1 MCYGIFPYM
10 FPVVDDNSSGG
21 EGGEVMAKFIGE
33 LDLTPNYTLS
43 DGDINATTACTV
55 ALNGSGEQV
64 ITPSV
69 VLAPLPMQPA
79 LGYFNGS
86 AANLTRQVINDVTS
100 YSGYFY
106 WPDITVDPISYL
118 FFTVS
123 DQASDP
129 IVLALRLTGSGSSLG
144 VANGCGV
151 ALAQQDG
158 VPIVSVTAKVSGAND
173 AENQPFTPP
182 NVGDKIDVNF
192 SINTGTLT
200 LSCDSTGYLAQ
211 LADFP
216 VGAIDPVS
224 DIKLNFTYL
233 TFGSSTNFA
242 GFVVDVSSDYA
253 SSLGFKRAVADP
265 ITLPS
270 NTNDGDWAKASHSG
284 IYGNKAITAGDY
296 FVLLQNKTMAV
307 VVREPSGIPLTDA
320 RVQEIALAITEQEIT
335 AGVQV
340 GGIINVAIDN
350 ALQSLAI
357 GIDLSDLWNANG
369 YLVEYSNTQP
379 VVSCTHS
386 PITGL
391 VTSEN
396 SSLALLPDGAYTQS
410 PDLFPHAGFPDRY
423 FSMMQESGFLI
434 DANNYQYKRFTFS
447 DPTGSSS
454 FQEYVMVAVS
464 NHPTTD
470 PFNVSNSIVFAFG
483 FLEYA
488 YRAVVVNDSQE
499 LTYFF
504 GGIYRISFDYPNNQV
519 LISVVS
525 GTDVDSESTV
535 IAAISSTSV
544 DLTQPLTFSIAKVTS
559 DASSFNE
566 FNLFHHKKSVISAYP
581 LNAVEGRKTYR
592 VYNTNEHSLLNGF
605 KLQDND
611 FVSFYYDNSFSPPLL
626 SGLINRLYSPNDI
639 KQIANAP
646 DLNIE
651 KRIFNDEADVDNY
664 DMYLGVYDDSNDIY
678 IVNAEY
684 LIDCAVV
691 PISTLRLRLYVQNYV
706 SDMSAFKDGD
716 VFRVIVNSNQ
726 DFALEIYDQ
735 DNQLVRTTIINNGQ
749 TVLAFSVIKYS
760 NTTDKVIKLLSK
772 SFI

>member
-10 FPVVDDNSSGG
+10 FPDGDDNSGGG
-21 EGGEVMAKFIGE
+21 EGSTVMAKYIGE
-33 LDLTPNYTLS
+33 LDLTPVYTLS
-43 DGDINATTACTV
+43 DGDINDTTACTV
-55 ALNGSGEQV
+55 ALNVSNEQV

-69 VLAPLPMQPA
+69 VLSPYPISSA

-86 AANLTRQVINDVTS
+86 AANLTRLVINDVTS

-129 IVLALRLTGSGSSLG
+129 IVLAMRLAGGGSS
-144 VANGCGV
+144 VVNGCGI
-151 ALAQQDG
+151 AFAQQGG
-158 VPIVSVTAKVSGAND
+158 VPTLSLTSKVSGANS
-173 AENQPFTPP
+173 AEFQPFTPP

-200 LSCDSTGYLAQ
+200 LSCDNTGYLAQ

-216 VGAIDPVS
+216 IGDIDPVS

-253 SSLGFKRAVADP
+253 SSIGFKRAVADP
-265 ITLPS
+265 IALPS

-284 IYGNKAITAGDY
+284 IYGNKMITAGDY

-320 RVQEIALAITEQEIT
+320 RVQEIALQITEQEIT
-335 AGVQV
+335 AALQV
-340 GGIINVAIDN
+340 GGIINA
-350 ALQSLAI
+350 ALQSLPT
-357 GIDLSDLWNANG
+357 GIDLSEVWNANG
-369 YLVEYSNTQP
+369 YLAEYSNTQP
-379 VVSCTHS
+379 VISCEHN

-396 SSLALLPDGAYTQS
+396 SSLTLLPDGAYTQS

-423 FSMMQESGFLI
+423 FSMMQESGFLL
-434 DANNYQYKRFTFS
+434 DDDNYQDKRFTFS
-447 DPTGSSS
+447 DPTGSSH

-470 PFNVSNSIVFAFG
+470 PFNVSNSIVLAFG
-483 FLEYA
+483 FFEYA
-488 YRAVVVNDSQE
+488 YRAVVVNDSE
-499 LTYFF
+499 EFFYYF

-525 GTDVDSESTV
+525 GADVDSPSTV
-535 IAAISSTSV
+535 IAAISSPSV

-559 DASSFNE
+559 NASSFNE
-566 FNLFHHKKSVISAYP
+566 FNVFHHKETVISEYP
-581 LNAVEGRKTYR
+581 FNAVEGRKTYR
-592 VYNTNEHSLLNGF
+592 VYGTNEHSVFNGF

-611 FVSFYYDNSFSPPLL
+611 FVSFYYDNSSFPPLL
-626 SGLINRLYSPNDI
+626 SGLINRLYSPDDI
-639 KQIANAP
+639 KTIAKAP
-646 DLNIE
+646 DPSIE
-651 KRIFNDEADVDNY
+651 KRIFNNVANADAFDAFLGEY
-664 DMYLGVYDDSNDIY
+664 DALNGVY
-678 IVNAEY
+678 IVNAEH
-684 LIDCAVV
+684 LVDCTTV
-691 PISTLRLRLYVQNYV
+691 TLATVRLRLHIQDYV
-706 SDMSAFKDGD
+706 SDMSAFNEGD
-716 VFRVIVNSNQ
+716 IFKVALYSNQ
-726 DFALEIYDQ
+726 DFNLEIYDQ
-735 DNQLVRTTIINNGQ
+735 DNQLINTTAINIGQ
-749 TVLAFSVIKYS
+749 TILMFLVAKYS
-760 NTTDKVIKLLSK
+760 NTTDKVIKLISK